1 MSQDHAAEID
11 RHIKVYI
18 AVFVSLMVL
27 TMATVAAWKFLN
39 LSVGMTI
46 ALALLIATIKSSLVA
61 CFFMHLISE
70 KKLIYSVLALTVV
83 FFFVLLLVP
92 FWTSIADVITNS

>member
-18 AVFVSLMVL
+18 AVFMSLMVL
-27 TMATVAAWKFLN
+27 TMATVGAWKFLD

-46 ALALLIATIKSSLVA
+46 ALALFIATIKAGLVA

-92 FWTSIADVITNS
+92 FWTSIADVISNS

>member
-11 RHIKVYI
+11 RHVRIYI

-27 TMATVAAWKFLN
+27 TLATVGAWKYLD
-39 LSVGMTI
+39 LGIGMTI
-46 ALALLIATIKSSLVA
+46 AVALFIATIKAGLVA

-70 KKLIYSVLALTVV
+70 KKLIYSVMVLTV
-83 FFFVLLLVP
+83 FFFLVLLLVP
-92 FWTSIADVITNS
+92 FWTSIAGVITNS

>member
-1 MSQDHAAEID
+1 M
-11 RHIKVYI
+11 
-18 AVFVSLMVL
+18 SLMVL
-27 TMATVAAWKFLN
+27 TMATVGAWKFLD

-46 ALALLIATIKSSLVA
+46 ALALFIATIKAGLVA

-92 FWTSIADVITNS
+92 FWTSIADVISYS